1 MSIFLKLLRL
11 GLACIFG
18 AFLIAIAA
26 VLGTY
31 AYLAP
36 SLPGVA
42 VLRDV
47 EFQVPLKV
55 YSRDGKLIA
64 VYGEQRR
71 EPLEIDAMPGELV
84 QAFLAAED
92 DRFYQ
97 HLGVDY
103 QGLARAAMNVL
114 LTGEKR
120 QGGSTVTMQLAR
132 NFFLGNERT
141 YTRKLREIFLALRI
155 EHEFDKNEILEL
167 YLNKIYLGNRAYGV
181 GAAAEVY
188 YGKQVHELNLAQI
201 AMIAGLPKAPSRF
214 NPIINPDRA
223 TLRRN
228 YVLGRM
234 HELGLIDEDT
244 YRSMLEEP
252 VTASLHYPDVEV
264 DAPYV
269 GEMARSQ
276 MVETYGNDAYKKGYR
291 VYTTVNSELQ
301 QQAQQALQNG
311 LHAYD
316 RRHGYR
322 GAESRVEF
330 AYRDDGSPDRVK
342 LDQALEV
349 MRDTGGLQAAVVTRI
364 ESGELEVYLGD
375 GQFTRLSIEQAKW
388 ARPYVSEN
396 ARGKAPEDF
405 GGMFG
410 LGDVIRVARTG
421 AGTWTLSQVPEVEGA
436 FVAMNPQNGSVLALT
451 GGYDFTRSKFNRV
464 TQAQRQPGSS
474 FKPFIYSAALE
485 SGYTPASI
493 VNDAPVVFEDA
504 SLEDSWR
511 PKNYSGKFFGPTRLR
526 EALFRS
532 RNLVSIRILREVG
545 TRYAMEHLARFGF
558 DAGRLPRN
566 LSLALGSGSVTP
578 YEMARGYSVF
588 ANGGYYV
595 EPYVIERIEDIRG
608 QVLFR
613 SRPMTVCEEDCL
625 DLQQQMR
632 TGEQEILGSEGLSAP
647 GIHMA
652 QQVLSGDNAYQM
664 VSMMRD
670 VIQRGTARKARQLGR
685 TDLAGK
691 TGTTNDQRDAWFC
704 GFNGDIVAVAWVG
717 FDAFRPLGSRE
728 VGGVAALPV
737 WMEFMRFAL
746 EGRAENTLKRP
757 QTIVSVRIDPATGS
771 PIDDQDGDEG
781 IEETF
786 REGYVP
792 VQGKPAESGVS
803 AASLPNDG
811 ETKGPERIF

>member
-18 AFLIAIAA
+18 ALLAVILA

-31 AYLAP
+31 VYLAP
-36 SLPGVA
+36 SLPGIA

-71 EPLEIDAMPGELV
+71 EPLEIEAMPGELV

-92 DRFYQ
+92 NRFYQ

-103 QGLARAAMNVL
+103 RGLARAAVNVL

-141 YTRKLREIFLALRI
+141 YTRKLKEIFLALRI

-188 YGKQVHELNLAQI
+188 YGKQVHELNLAQM

-214 NPIINPDRA
+214 NPIANPYRA

-228 YVLGRM
+228 YVLGRL
-234 HELGLIDEDT
+234 HELNLIHEDT
-244 YRSMLEEP
+244 YRNLLEEP

-269 GEMARSQ
+269 GEMVRAQ

-301 QQAQQALQNG
+301 QQAQKALQNG

-322 GAESRVEF
+322 GAESRVEL
-330 AYRDDGSPDRVK
+330 AYREDSTPDRMK
-342 LDQALEV
+342 LDQGLEA
-349 MRDTGGLQAAVVTRI
+349 MRDVGGLQAAVVTWI
-364 ESGELEVYLGD
+364 EAGEMEVYLGD
-375 GQFTRLSIEQAKW
+375 GQSTRLSIDQAKW
-388 ARPYVSEN
+388 ARSYINEN
-396 ARGKAPEDF
+396 SMGKIPEDF
-405 GGMFG
+405 GDMFA

-421 AGTWTLSQVPEVEGA
+421 PGSWILGQIPQAEGA
-436 FVAMNPQNGSVLALT
+436 FVAVDPQNGSVLALT

-464 TQAQRQPGSS
+464 TQAKRQAGSS

-526 EALFRS
+526 EALFKS
-532 RNLVSIRILREVG
+532 RNLVSIRVLREVG
-545 TRYAMEHLARFGF
+545 TRYALEHIARFGF
-558 DAGRLPRN
+558 DTERLPRN

-578 YEMARGYSVF
+578 YEMARGYSVL

-595 EPYVIERIEDIRG
+595 EPYVIERIEDVRG

-625 DLQQQMR
+625 ALQQQLR
-632 TGEQEILGSEGLSAP
+632 AGDQELLGPEGMSAP

-652 QQVLSGDNAYQM
+652 QHVLSRENAYQV
-664 VSMMRD
+664 VSMLRD

-685 TDLAGK
+685 ADLAGK

-704 GFNGDIVAVAWVG
+704 GFNGDIVAITWVG
-717 FDAFRPLGSRE
+717 FDAFRPLGRRE

-737 WMEFMRFAL
+737 WMEFMQFAL

-757 QTIVSVRIDPATGS
+757 QTIVSVRIDPATGL
-771 PIDDQDGDEG
+771 PMDDQDSDDG

-792 VQGKPAESGVS
+792 MRSKRSEFGAFPAPQ
-803 AASLPNDG
+803 AADG
-811 ETKGPERIF
+811 EIRAPERIF